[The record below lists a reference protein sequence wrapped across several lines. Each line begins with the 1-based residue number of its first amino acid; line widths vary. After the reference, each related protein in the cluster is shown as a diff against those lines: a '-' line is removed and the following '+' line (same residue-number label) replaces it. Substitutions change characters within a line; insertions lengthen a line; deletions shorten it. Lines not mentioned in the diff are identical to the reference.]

1 MARRNLII
9 TKAGRDSLHR
19 QWLESGPR
27 NFDILVFAYH
37 RDAMGEDGDGISHAL
52 LETPKVVGW
61 QRIFAE
67 RADLFDCYDRIA
79 LVDDDLATDAATLS
93 ACFDIGK
100 AEGFLIWQP
109 ALSWD
114 SHITYAGLLRNPLLA
129 WREVNFI
136 EMMCPFFSAAYLRAV
151 VPLFGLGFESGVD
164 LIWCSMTEAPRG
176 RCAVIDELA
185 VRHTRPV
192 GEARHLNGFADKTY
206 DDDIHGCLNIFSASW
221 RSLTLVASKA
231 VSRNGARLDAQWQ
244 VTLAGLVYLLSVPF
258 APRGRKLHRLTRVL
272 AHLRHQLVRKP
283 SFIPCNHI
291 FGILETMGLEK
302 NFP

>member
-19 QWLESGPR
+19 RWLESGRR

-37 RDAMGEDGDGISHAL
+37 PEAMGEDVDGISHAFL
-52 LETPKVVGW
+52 DTPKVVGW

-79 LVDDDLATDAATLS
+79 LVDDDLAIDAATMN

-100 AEGFLIWQP
+100 AEEFLIWQP

-151 VPLFGLGFESGVD
+151 LPLFGLGFESGVD

-176 RCAVIDELA
+176 RFAVIDKLA

-192 GEARHLNGFADKTY
+192 GELRHLNGFVDKTY
-206 DDDIHGCLNIFSASW
+206 EDDIHGCLKMFSASW
-221 RSLTLVASKA
+221 PSLVASKA
-231 VSRNGARLDAQWQ
+231 VSRNGARLDAQWR

-258 APRGRKLHRLTRVL
+258 APRGRKLHRMKRVL

-283 SFIPCNHI
+283 SFIPCNAI
-291 FGILETMGLEK
+291 FDALETIGLEK
-302 NFP
+302 KSP